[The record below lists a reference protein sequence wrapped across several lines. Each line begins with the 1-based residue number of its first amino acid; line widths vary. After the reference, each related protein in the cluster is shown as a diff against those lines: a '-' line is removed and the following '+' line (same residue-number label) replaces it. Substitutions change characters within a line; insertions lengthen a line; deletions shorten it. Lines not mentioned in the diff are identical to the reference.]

1 MKDLSRENSPGTAIM
16 DTLEQQ
22 HIEGQNKGE
31 GWVCGQWKLSKEEA
45 QQEHMGSERKGAA
58 HRHLLRPVP

>member
-1 MKDLSRENSPGTAIM
+1 M

-31 GWVCGQWKLSKEEA
+31 GWVCGQWKLSEEEA